1 MNKDR
6 CEPPLDRDE
15 VLNIAKSIE
24 RYSPT
29 SAWLLPQF
37 PDLSWVRDDELEER
51 SARPDLVQGHLP
63 QGCIAVMYG
72 SSAEGKTFL
81 AIDMAM
87 AVAAC
92 EPWHGF
98 ATIGG
103 PVAYVAAEG
112 AGGLPERVA
121 AWKKARRTSGCV
133 GVRFLL
139 TPLDLL
145 DDRQVD
151 NFIMDLKG
159 WEEPPKLV
167 VLDTLALCLA
177 RGEENSSKDMG
188 RAVAVAVR
196 LRNELGTAVLIV
208 HHSGRNGRHERGH
221 TVLRGAADT
230 MIRVHKSENWITCEC
245 DKQRDGRKFDKLV
258 FVLRPVGNSCVLQ
271 LRVQASGRV
280 RQSAVVTLRALMAL
294 PNDAYGVTFSDWE
307 QEAQQTHS
315 TFTRNVK
322 HLCELAYVRKAN
334 RRYRLLPAA
343 SRVLH
348 PDDNSDPRH
357 G

>member
-1 MNKDR
+1 MAPALLRMNKDR

-24 RYSPT
+24 RYPPT
-29 SAWLLPQF
+29 PAWLLPQF

-63 QGCIAVMYG
+63 QACIAVMYG
-72 SSAEGKTFL
+72 SSAHGKTFL
-81 AIDMAM
+81 AIDIAM
-87 AVAAC
+87 AVAARRS
-92 EPWHGF
+92 WHGF
-98 ATIGG
+98 ATVGG
-103 PVAYVAAEG
+103 PVAYVSAEG

-121 AWKKARRTSGCV
+121 AWKKARGTSGCV

-159 WEEPPKLV
+159 WKEPPKLV
-167 VLDTLALCLA
+167 VLDTLAHCLA

-208 HHSGRNGRHERGH
+208 HHSGRNGRYERGH

-230 MIRVHKSENWITCEC
+230 MIRVHKSEKNWITCEC

-258 FVLRPVGNSCVLQ
+258 FMLRPVGDSCVPQ
-271 LRVQASGRV
+271 LHGQASGSL
-280 RQSAVVTLRALMAL
+280 RQSAVDTLRALMAL
-294 PNDAYGVTFSDWE
+294 SNGADGVTFSDWE

-315 TFTRNVK
+315 TFARNVK
-322 HLCELAYVRKAN
+322 YLCEQVYVRKAN

-343 SRVLH
+343 SRSSS
-348 PDDNSDPRH
+348 P